1 MNKNN
6 ASALT
11 NQEPSKPA
19 VKTHKKPRNLPKM
32 VKTRNFN
39 IDDLTTH
46 QKYTQQLKGLSEVS
60 MSTSLPLKDPKMR
73 TFKEMTIATEARE
86 NKIDYFQQQNKLLED
101 LLRRAEEENK
111 SLRERRDEMSKRAKK
126 DNDLRQDQDDM

>member
-1 MNKNN
+1 
-6 ASALT
+6 
-11 NQEPSKPA
+11 
-19 VKTHKKPRNLPKM
+19 M

-86 NKIDYFQQQNKLLED
+86 NKIDYFQQQNKLVED